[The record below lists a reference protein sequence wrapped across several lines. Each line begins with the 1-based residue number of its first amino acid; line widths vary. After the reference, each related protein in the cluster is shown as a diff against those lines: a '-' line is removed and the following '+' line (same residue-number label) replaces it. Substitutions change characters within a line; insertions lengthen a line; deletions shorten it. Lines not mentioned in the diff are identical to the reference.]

1 MPAPGLVLK
10 SHFFSEVK
18 PKVPEIVIAPG
29 TLPITVELIPEE
41 PPPKRPTLH
50 LKPKVKS

>member
-18 PKVPEIVIAPG
+18 PKIVVAPE
-29 TLPITVELIPEE
+29 TLPVTVELIPEK
-41 PPPKRPTLH
+41 PKRETLRI
-50 LKPKVKS
+50 KPKAKP